1 MGSLSIRDDLILEL
15 NRIAL
20 TRGQRPEAL
29 AEEFLSAALSYKRM
43 PSSLR
48 AQAEA
53 IAALTPKGVKQTDS
67 TLLVREDRR

>member
-1 MGSLSIRDDLILEL
+1 MGNLSIRDDLILEL

-29 AEEFLSAALSYKRM
+29 AEEFLSAALSQKEK
-43 PSSLR
+43 PFSLR

-53 IAALTPKGVKQTDS
+53 IAALTPKGVTQTDS
-67 TLLVREDRR
+67 TLLVREDRI